1 MKYISSILAVLL
13 ISLSAVAQNTF
24 TLDEAIQ
31 YALRNHNSIRSAQ
44 LDIEDARFQ
53 IKETAAIGI
62 PQVTGEI
69 TYNHYLKLKE
79 SLVPIDFFDPESETI
94 KVAFGA
100 KNNFSGGLSMSSLV
114 FDFSYIVGL
123 KAAKELKEL
132 TQKRLDLTEQQLSN
146 NVRDAY
152 VATFIIQ
159 VTEQTLNNNITNLEN
174 AIFET
179 QQLYENGFVE
189 QLDVDRLELSLSNL
203 KVDLR
208 KLLEQKEV
216 LLNVLKFQMGYPM
229 NDPIEL
235 TDNIETLKMDAL
247 SVVIPDGNLDF
258 SMRREMEVFDKQLL
272 LNELNVKRIRAG
284 HYPNLYAFA
293 EYGQFLEGN
302 RIIKNGVWLNSAFV
316 GFQISI
322 PIFDGFQKKNS
333 VARAQVNY
341 EKIKIQKEDTE
352 RAIMLQV
359 KNASVDYRNAV
370 ESLEATEKSLNLA
383 EKIYN
388 TTKIKYKE
396 GVGSSIEVT
405 QAEQSLYQA
414 QGNYN
419 NALYELLLAKTNL
432 DKAVGR

>member
-1 MKYISSILAVLL
+1 MKYLSCIILFLAASTM
-13 ISLSAVAQNTF
+13 SLAQESF
-24 TLDEAIQ
+24 TLQEAIE
-31 YALRNHNSIRSAQ
+31 YAQRNHNDIRSAQ
-44 LDIEDARFQ
+44 LNVEDARFQ
-53 IKETAAIGI
+53 IRETAAIGI
-62 PQVTGEI
+62 PQLSGEI

-100 KNNFSGGLSMSSLV
+100 KNNFAGGLSMSSLV

-132 TQKRLDLTEQQLSN
+132 TQKQLNLSHQQVSN

-159 VTEQTLNNNITNLEN
+159 ITEETLQKNITNLEKTLY
-174 AIFET
+174 ET

-203 KVDLR
+203 GVDLK
-208 KLLEQKEV
+208 KLTEQKAV

-229 NDPIEL
+229 NDDIVL
-235 TDNIETLKMDAL
+235 TDNIETLKQDAL
-247 SVVIPDGNLDF
+247 SVIIPEGNLDY
-258 SMRREMEVFDKQLL
+258 SMRRELEVFDKQLV
-272 LNELNVKRIRAG
+272 LNELNIKRIRAG

-293 EYGQFLEGN
+293 EYGQYLEGN
-302 RIIKNGVWLNSAFV
+302 RIIKNGVWLNSAFI

-341 EKIKIQKEDTE
+341 EKIKLQKEEVE
-352 RAIMLQV
+352 RAIVLQI
-359 KNASVDYRNAV
+359 KNARVDYRNAV
-370 ESLEATEKSLNLA
+370 ESLEATERSLNLA
-383 EKIYN
+383 QKIYD
-388 TTKIKYKE
+388 TTKIKYQE

-405 QAEQSLYQA
+405 QAEQSLYQSQA
-414 QGNYN
+414 NYN
-419 NALYELLLAKTNL
+419 NALYDLLLAKMRL
-432 DKAVGR
+432 DQAVGR